1 MVKKYSNED
10 FESLLEQYDYN
21 FKRGDIVKGV
31 VCAYESDGAIVDIG
45 SKCTAYVPAYE
56 VSSDKKAKTEE
67 VLEKG
72 TEYEFLITSDCDEN
86 GKFLLSYKKVHLAH
100 TWAELVKIKE
110 ADETIAVVVTQTV
123 KGGLIVDVS
132 GVQGFVPQGQLCSK
146 EASCQVGDKIDV
158 KILSLD
164 KIQNNLILSNRK
176 VYETNMAET
185 RKNVFEQVE
194 VGQIVKGEVVRITD
208 FGAFVNIGGVDCLL
222 PLSQISWKW
231 VEHPTDL
238 LKLGQEINVEIIDI
252 DYNKQ
257 RISLSLKNPE
267 PDPWIK
273 AEEELRIEQEKNTYL
288 RTSSRSLSEDAKGLV
303 HNIKYTSSKI
313 SSSVDNLYE
322 LIRVDKISK
331 SELLKKL
338 GTIKFHAKR
347 ALKISKLITR
357 ANFRSEAQTQFV
369 DVVSYIEQYLTI
381 YQDISTDSGMTFI
394 LNNNDVHFKK
404 KVSILDLSV
413 ILDDLISNAEKA
425 NATMFQVDS
434 LLSNEGQLR
443 LIVSDNGNGI
453 SERFANF
460 PNKIFELGVT
470 TTDGSGIGLFNVKNA
485 LKNMG
490 GMISVLPNGTILK
503 GAAFEL
509 VIK

>member
-1 MVKKYSNED
+1 MAKECSNED
-10 FESLLEQYDYN
+10 FESLLAKYDYN

-132 GVQGFVPQGQLCSK
+132 GVQGFIPQGQLCSK

-257 RISLSLKNPE
+257 RISLSLKNTE

-273 AEEELRIEQEKNTYL
+273 AEEEINEGDIKEGVITRI
-288 RTSSRSLSEDAKGLV
+288 KGFGAFVEVLPGV
-303 HNIKYTSSKI
+303 EALLPQSA
-313 SSSVDNLYE
+313 
-322 LIRVDKISK
+322 LIEYQNSNNSILKAGDKIDTK
-331 SELLKKL
+331 I
-338 GTIKFHAKR
+338 IKFNPKDKR
-347 ALKISKLITR
+347 ISLG
-357 ANFRSEAQTQFV
+357 
-369 DVVSYIEQYLTI
+369 LP
-381 YQDISTDSGMTFI
+381 TDDMPSG
-394 LNNNDVHFKK
+394 D
-404 KVSILDLSV
+404 VSI
-413 ILDDLISNAEKA
+413 
-425 NATMFQVDS
+425 
-434 LLSNEGQLR
+434 
-443 LIVSDNGNGI
+443 
-453 SERFANF
+453 
-460 PNKIFELGVT
+460 
-470 TTDGSGIGLFNVKNA
+470 
-485 LKNMG
+485 
-490 GMISVLPNGTILK
+490 
-503 GAAFEL
+503 
-509 VIK
+509 